1 MAARRRRRRP
11 EGREKDFSIWV
22 IEAKRGR
29 ERERREKADV
39 PFFSLS
45 RGKEWQDIAGNADK
59 LVMLLD
65 YSKLC
70 RASHNFMIF
79 AS

>member
-29 ERERREKADV
+29 ERREKADV
-39 PFFSLS
+39 AFFSLS